1 MNVTS
6 LDWWFRTPKELIP
19 KMGCF
24 WGLVAVIGKIIIA
37 FGAFGLVSSAVVVV
51 TSTTGRDT
59 SVILSA
65 AGGMVLAIVI
75 AFIGRGIA
83 AVAYYMAT
91 RRDSG

>member
-6 LDWWFRTPKELIP
+6 LDWWFRTPKELLP
-19 KMGCF
+19 KMGCL

-83 AVAYYMAT
+83 AVAYSMAA
-91 RRDSG
+91 RRGSG

>member
-83 AVAYYMAT
+83 AVAYSMAA
-91 RRDSG
+91 RRGSG

>member
-6 LDWWFRTPKELIP
+6 LEWWFRTPKELIP
-19 KMGCF
+19 KMGF
-24 WGLVAVIGKIIIA
+24 LWGLVAIIGKIIIA
-37 FGAFGLVSSAVVVV
+37 FGAFGLVSSAIVVV

-59 SVILSA
+59 PVILGA

-83 AVAYYMAT
+83 AVAYSMAA
-91 RRDSG
+91 RRSSG